1 MIRTLNFA
9 FIAITCMVCL
19 AVYRTAEQAR
29 VDQRALRATEVAIV
43 HENDALTVLGAEWAR
58 ITQPARIQA
67 LTQRHL
73 DLSDMPAVELSS
85 LAQLPQ
91 KTPSLVAEG
100 EIRNAKVIVPQGSPA
115 PQIVPAIAPRV
126 EPAQQPDARL
136 ASFRTGT

>member
-9 FIAITCMVCL
+9 FIAITSLVCL

-29 VDQRALRATEVAIV
+29 VDQRALKATQIAIV
-43 HENDALTVLGAEWAR
+43 RESDTLTVLGAEWAR

-73 DLSDMPAVELSS
+73 DLSDRPAVELSS
-85 LAQLPQ
+85 LSQLPQ
-91 KTPSLVAEG
+91 KNPPLAAEG
-100 EIRNAKVIVPQGSPA
+100 EIRNAKAVVPQISAA
-115 PQIVPAIAPRV
+115 PQAVPAS
-126 EPAQQPDARL
+126 EPQMPARTPDASF

>member
-9 FIAITCMVCL
+9 FIVITSLVCL

-29 VDQRALRATEVAIV
+29 VDQRALKTTQIAIV
-43 HENDALTVLGAEWAR
+43 RETDALTVLGAEWAR

-73 DLSDMPAVELSS
+73 DLSDLPTVELSS
-85 LAQLPQ
+85 LSQLPE
-91 KTPSLVAEG
+91 KNPPLAAEG
-100 EIRNAKVIVPQGSPA
+100 EIRNAKAVVPQ
-115 PQIVPAIAPRV
+115 VPAVSQIIPASEPRIQ
-126 EPAQQPDARL
+126 PARLPDASF

>member
-9 FIAITCMVCL
+9 FIAITSLVCL

-29 VDQRALRATEVAIV
+29 VDQRALKATQIAIMR
-43 HENDALTVLGAEWAR
+43 ESDMLTVLGAEWAR

-73 DLSDMPAVELSS
+73 DLSDLPAVQLSS
-85 LAQLPQ
+85 LSELPE
-91 KTPSLVAEG
+91 KNPPLAAEG
-100 EIRNAKVIVPQGSPA
+100 EIRNAKAVVPQIPAAPQTAPANA
-115 PQIVPAIAPRV
+115 PQIQPTPL
-126 EPAQQPDARL
+126 PDASF

>member
-9 FIAITCMVCL
+9 FIAITSLVCL

-29 VDQRALRATEVAIV
+29 VDQRALKATQIAIV
-43 HENDALTVLGAEWAR
+43 RESDMLTVLGAEWAR

-73 DLSDMPAVELSS
+73 DLSDLPAAQLSS
-85 LAQLPQ
+85 LSQLPE
-91 KTPSLVAEG
+91 KNPPLAAEG
-100 EIRNAKVIVPQGSPA
+100 EIRNAKVVLPQIPATPQTPPASAPRIQPA
-115 PQIVPAIAPRV
+115 PL
-126 EPAQQPDARL
+126 PDASF